1 MGFILFMYF
10 LWGLGMLKNKL
21 LCGIACFA
29 ISFVSAMDN
38 KKRLSALSFKE
49 VKINSALFNNEEE
62 KNKKVSAPQVTL
74 IDENG
79 CIPEE
84 TLPKMSIDSSALL
97 SEYHLKALDN
107 CHNYDNKNEILAVV
121 KIIHGAPKAWQGL
134 FLEQLG
140 LKSKKSQKKFKSLP
154 LGDALASLAETSEL
168 ENGLLK
174 KYTGDQLF
182 GNLNRNELYVSN
194 KLSRHFAQGHTSKKV
209 NRLEY
214 DIIAGLPEKV
224 REEFHDNKQFFK
236 VALMPSGS
244 QQLLGILIQTIQY
257 GLLGTGIFGPVVLAV
272 DPLGETII
280 GPAVKEF
287 TKKTA
292 VKVGTS
298 VAFGVLSGVAHRSG
312 SKKVLD
318 VVDAALLNNKNA
330 VDGMFAIVTG
340 MPGAYVEGFTNNYWI
355 HPKLIANECNVKNF
369 MPHLSKQILH
379 GDTSLSPV
387 GFKRALG
394 KAINAAQSFGIFSA
408 FVGFCHA
415 VSKIDT
421 PIAEEYI
428 SQL

>member
-1 MGFILFMYF
+1 MYF
-10 LWGLGMLKNKL
+10 LWSLEMLKNKL
-21 LCGIACFA
+21 LCGIACLA

-38 KKRLSALSFKE
+38 KKRPSALSFKK
-49 VKINSALFNNEEE
+49 VKVNLTLFKDEKE
-62 KNKKVSAPQVTL
+62 KNKEVPAPQVVL
-74 IDENG
+74 IDKNG
-79 CIPEE
+79 CIPTR
-84 TLPKMSIDSSALL
+84 TLGEIPIDRNNKILPDHYRNAYKNCCNTTYKNSILNAVAILHVAPSDWTNKLL
-97 SEYHLKALDN
+97 S
-107 CHNYDNKNEILAVV
+107 C
-121 KIIHGAPKAWQGL
+121 
-134 FLEQLG
+134 LG
-140 LKSKKSQKKFKSLP
+140 LEGKKSQEKFKSLP
-154 LGDALASLAETSEL
+154 VKTALESYAMASEL
-168 ENGLLK
+168 HDGLLK
-174 KYTGDQLF
+174 KYTVDQLF
-182 GNLNRNELYVSN
+182 GNLNRNQLYASNELNS
-194 KLSRHFAQGHTSKKV
+194 HFAQGHTSKKV

-214 DIIAGLPEKV
+214 DVIAGLPEKV

-244 QQLLGILIQTIQY
+244 QQLLGILIQTIQH
-257 GLLGTGIFGPVVLAV
+257 GLFGTVIGGPVVLAANSAS
-272 DPLGETII
+272 DTIV
-280 GPAVKEF
+280 GPAVKTF

-292 VKVGTS
+292 VMVGTS

-330 VDGMFAIVTG
+330 VDSMFAIATG

-355 HPKLIANECNVKNF
+355 NPKLIANECNLKNF

-394 KAINAAQSFGIFSA
+394 KAINAAQSFGVFSA
-408 FVGFCHA
+408 FVGFCRA
-415 VSKIDT
+415 VYAMNT